1 MGITWDWACR
11 LDPDGWHSFHNGAAL
26 VHSGTG
32 EVRPVPL
39 PQSVLDTCRKLSEA
53 HGWPIEWASADDY
66 VAETSDQILFDHAVL
81 LRRIHAPR
89 PEASLG
95 SPVVRAQF
103 LVPIADA
110 EAVRAALPD
119 DCESSTATSPALPGI
134 GLVSVTPIG
143 VSKVSGVLAL
153 ADLNGLEA
161 ESVMMVGDG
170 LNDLEAIRAV
180 GCGVAM
186 GNAEPAVLDAADVVV
201 ASVDQ
206 DGLAEALSLA
216 MTRSG

>member
-1 MGITWDWACR
+1 MGITWEWACR

-39 PQSVLDTCRKLSEA
+39 PQSVLDACRVLSEA
-53 HGWPIEWASADDY
+53 HSWPIEWASADDY
-66 VAETSDQILFDHAVL
+66 VAETSEQILFDHAVL
-81 LRRIHAPR
+81 LRRTHVPR
-89 PEASLG
+89 PESSLT

-103 LVPIADA
+103 LVPIAEA
-110 EAVRAALPD
+110 EAVRAALPAN
-119 DCESSTATSPALPGI
+119 CESSTATSPVLPGI
-134 GLVSVTPIG
+134 GLVSVTPVG
-143 VSKVSGVLAL
+143 VSKVSGVLSL
-153 ADLNGLEA
+153 AELIGLGA

-186 GNAEPAVLDAADVVV
+186 GNAEPAVIEAADVVV
-201 ASVDQ
+201 ATVDE
-206 DGLAEALSLA
+206 DGLAEALALA
-216 MTRSG
+216 SRGAG